1 MNRRPTGMG
10 GNGYA
15 SRGKSKYLNW
25 KGVDA
30 ILLVT
35 GFINHFHQGCGL
47 FSVAEG
53 VIKQRINFG

>member
-1 MNRRPTGMG
+1 MNSRPIGMA

-15 SRGKSKYLNW
+15 SRRKSEYLNW

-35 GFINHFHQGCGL
+35 GFINHFCQGYVL
-47 FSVAEG
+47 F
-53 VIKQRINFG
+53 FGC